1 MLAEKN
7 TKEKILDT
15 AIDLFSQKGFSG
27 VSIRDITN
35 EVEIKESSLYNHF
48 KNKDEILE
56 TILLLFK
63 REFAK
68 TIPPIDRLDE
78 ILENIELT
86 EFLVRGFEKFKEHMS
101 NARNEKCWRI
111 VSNEQYRSA
120 MARKIFLEDVIE
132 NTLKF
137 IETLFIK
144 LAELNKIKSTFDPKV
159 LAAEYQYPVFS
170 MLTEYN
176 LLRFDQKDTNR
187 IEEKMIRHIHFF
199 AEMIKRD

>member
-1 MLAEKN
+1 MLAEKS

-63 REFAK
+63 MEFAK
-68 TIPPIDRLDE
+68 TIPPIDKLDG
-78 ILENIELT
+78 IIENVELT

-101 NARNEKCWRI
+101 NERNEKCWRI

-120 MARKIFLEDVIE
+120 AARKIFLEDVIE
-132 NTLKF
+132 NTLNF
-137 IETLFIK
+137 IEILFIK
-144 LAELNKIKSTFDPKV
+144 FAELNKIKSTFDPKI

-176 LLRFDQKDTNR
+176 LLRFDQKDTAR
-187 IEEKMIRHIHFF
+187 IEEKMIRHIYFF
-199 AEMIKRD
+199 AEMIKLD